1 MVYIIILV
9 TRKLIKNEFY
19 DSFTSSRIK
28 DLVIIN
34 LVGTLKQGFS
44 FQKIR
49 NVLLVSP
56 AINYYL

>member
-49 NVLLVSP
+49 NFLLVSP
-56 AINYYL
+56 AINFYV